1 MVHNRTLYAR
11 LYPQGPKVELFL
23 EKGKLGA
30 MRYLIIIH
38 SQLIV
43 NLEFTELWKA
53 DKVTEI
59 YWHIYGCFC
68 QQVFPFVLFYQLLLH
83 KWFILMNED
92 VV

>member
-1 MVHNRTLYAR
+1 MNGNDWTEEAVDWFQAMVHNRTLYAR

-43 NLEFTELWKA
+43 NLEFTEL
-53 DKVTEI
+53 
-59 YWHIYGCFC
+59 
-68 QQVFPFVLFYQLLLH
+68 
-83 KWFILMNED
+83 
-92 VV
+92 